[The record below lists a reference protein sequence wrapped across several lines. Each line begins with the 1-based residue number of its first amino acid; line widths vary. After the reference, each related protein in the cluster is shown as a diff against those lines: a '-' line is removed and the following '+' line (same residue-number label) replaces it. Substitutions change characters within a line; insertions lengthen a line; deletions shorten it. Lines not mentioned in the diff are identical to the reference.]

1 MNKHDNYRQ
10 QPLGTSNVDM
20 GQWQTDTPPPAQAVA
35 ELQTENKGATEM
47 LHSSS
52 SSKIAE
58 TAIGSAEQLQID
70 GRSGLGDEPERSDIT
85 PEKIVNDEHIR
96 ELAVRQMENIVSKVC
111 EGEAA
116 AEGQYRYEDVIGEEA
131 GMADTL
137 ESLCSDEQGKQ
148 RLTDI
153 INESGMSVQEL
164 GDSLETLEMDK
175 VKDPDFQ
182 WDNERVSDIAKYNS
196 VLKKLGWEPFKEE
209 DSIEELFGTRP
220 FEQSNDI
227 QHRANQLGL
236 ITPEVTDRLYTYQ
249 YHKLL
254 NKAKRGRVNRK
265 TFGYTVNSDLIPSGN
280 NLTANY
286 WHEQSRLI
294 GGDAMQ
300 ICMERIS
307 NDVRYLDLSD
317 VSEFINED
325 GTMRDAF
332 FRNCKGSLLQGAYS
346 TCGNF
351 FRYDRRE
358 MMILKLLEV
367 HRDQVSEADGS
378 KTMIDMLGK
387 MKDEDGKYDI
397 EAMRQLQWHIGRFCV
412 ESPDKLFDEGK
423 PTDEFYS
430 LAFKQ
435 SLYGEKYIDKFMS
448 HIDSNWQDHYGD
460 TGRKYLDLVTTYPDQ
475 PDVSEG
481 RRTNWLKDYLDAD
494 GPTNELFDEIF
505 LDGENIKIFR
515 EHPELQTK
523 LTGDK
528 KSFIKFCD
536 KYGLSNQDMRKC
548 GLAVDNLPE
557 YFDAN
562 GPTSKMKGEI
572 LFKGVEILYEHPE
585 LQEGLSAEQKSM
597 VKFCEECGLEG
608 WQVDRYGITAD
619 NLPEYFDA
627 NGPTSKMGDE
637 VLFSEIELLYKH
649 PKFQE
654 GLSAEQ
660 KSMVKF
666 CEECGL
672 DNRGIAGC
680 GITADNLP
688 EYFDA
693 NGPVPEFLWGI
704 FSGGNYNVIYK
715 YYQSQGEAGIKR
727 MGFDDKQMTA
737 IDSCGNVGEDSGWNN
752 PRKAFGDY
760 VNDHYDELTIE
771 QIRQV
776 SGIIARLSNSNAS
789 ELAERSEAFADELL
803 KLDTDK
809 IPEALD
815 KIEDIYIH
823 NHLPYVGKNYLVFR
837 TMHPSANL
845 ENDFYFGSSGTISP
859 VLQQATG
866 DIRSGKLDQMLNSRD
881 TIIISDL
888 LRASFGSNNRSI
900 REYLAGLKQGQILI
914 DQLNSG
920 ELSWETFNQSP
931 NSMDQATKA
940 DYDTLSAF
948 AWHLATIYNSTLP
961 GKEHP
966 YQLIHQQPD
975 QSTEDQSIP
984 PNALQTDFA
993 NLTSLIK
1000 PNGRYSLADRAVRYF
1015 AHFVGIEDL
1024 AGAERYMDDAVK
1036 KADTRNRKTA
1046 EYLTTTSD
1054 PKLQPGDLVKGMGGT
1069 RGSGIRYLSYL
1080 FQNGSISKEYL
1091 GDSSRSD
1098 TTPLDTD
1105 LSVVLNYSG
1114 DTRTIDHAISSML
1127 ADGYG
1132 CGLWS
1137 VLRSDEATGE
1147 DRFIITRRDKREAGQ
1162 DIYDPDNDPD
1172 SRHKR
1177 EATTKLEAFATG
1189 VDGYGH
1195 YGIRTGF
1202 GMNTVDFFV
1211 SDRTTRTGENLG
1223 GVRARN
1229 NGDEYTLV
1237 SEVAKLEIALNGF
1250 YIPIVDRDS
1259 EELIYTPDDYDT
1271 MRQQMSGLSHYR
1283 TGDYQFAPDSELE
1296 LGELTLDKESLSA
1309 ASMPSSS
1316 STSDDAQGASSSSIT
1331 IPSTTTIIDQLPA
1344 SMAET
1349 DRKHE
1354 VINQA
1359 IKQAITN
1366 IPELNL
1372 SYKDYLDGDLTEN
1385 IVEVINTGSTGRQ
1398 TNAPG
1403 SGDFDYLARLDRSIL
1418 NDPTKKQQITDA
1430 LLTAFGRENDGS
1442 AIVNG
1447 NLRLKQVSI
1456 DGLAEPVDIDITFA
1470 QKTNKVQYSTD
1481 MALTDRLTN
1490 IKKQSEQKY
1499 HQVLA
1504 NIIYAKQFLKT
1515 AGAYKPRRSPGTKGI
1530 GGLGGVGIEN
1540 WVLQHGGS
1548 FKQAARDFLAVADSC
1563 SSFEDFCAHYP
1574 VWDYGENHKGIK
1586 NKPHDNFVA
1595 DNMNQEGYERMKQ
1608 ALRTVVG

>member
-131 GMADTL
+131 GMADAL

-254 NKAKRGRVNRK
+254 NKAKRGRVNRE

-1372 SYKDYLDGDLTEN
+1372 SHKDYLDGDLTEN

-1504 NIIYAKQFLKT
+1504 NIIYAKQFLK
-1515 AGAYKPRRSPGTKGI
+1515 ASQVYKPRRSPEAKGI

-1548 FKQAARDFLAVADSC
+1548 FKQAARDFLTVADSC

-1574 VWDYGENHKGIK
+1574 VWDYGENHKGIRS
-1586 NKPHDNFVA
+1586 KPHDNFVA
-1595 DNMNQEGYERMKQ
+1595 DNMNPEGYERMKE

>member
-1 MNKHDNYRQ
+1 
-10 QPLGTSNVDM
+10 
-20 GQWQTDTPPPAQAVA
+20 
-35 ELQTENKGATEM
+35 
-47 LHSSS
+47 
-52 SSKIAE
+52 
-58 TAIGSAEQLQID
+58 
-70 GRSGLGDEPERSDIT
+70 
-85 PEKIVNDEHIR
+85 
-96 ELAVRQMENIVSKVC
+96 
-111 EGEAA
+111 
-116 AEGQYRYEDVIGEEA
+116 
-131 GMADTL
+131 
-137 ESLCSDEQGKQ
+137 
-148 RLTDI
+148 
-153 INESGMSVQEL
+153 
-164 GDSLETLEMDK
+164 
-175 VKDPDFQ
+175 
-182 WDNERVSDIAKYNS
+182 
-196 VLKKLGWEPFKEE
+196 
-209 DSIEELFGTRP
+209 
-220 FEQSNDI
+220 
-227 QHRANQLGL
+227 
-236 ITPEVTDRLYTYQ
+236 
-249 YHKLL
+249 
-254 NKAKRGRVNRK
+254 
-265 TFGYTVNSDLIPSGN
+265 
-280 NLTANY
+280 
-286 WHEQSRLI
+286 
-294 GGDAMQ
+294 MQ

-307 NDVRYLDLSD
+307 NDVGYLDLSD

-332 FRNCKGSLLQGAYS
+332 FRNYKGSLLQGAYS

-528 KSFIKFCD
+528 KSFIKFCN

-548 GLAVDNLPE
+548 GLAV
-557 YFDAN
+557 
-562 GPTSKMKGEI
+562 
-572 LFKGVEILYEHPE
+572 
-585 LQEGLSAEQKSM
+585 
-597 VKFCEECGLEG
+597 
-608 WQVDRYGITAD
+608 D

-672 DNRGIAGC
+672 EGWQVDRY

-1237 SEVAKLEIALNGF
+1237 SDITKLEIALNGF
-1250 YIPIVDRDS
+1250 YIPIIDRDS
-1259 EELIYTPDDYDT
+1259 EELIFTPDDYDT
-1271 MRQQMSGLSHYR
+1271 MRQQMSGLSHYS
-1283 TGDYQFAPDSELE
+1283 TGDYVFAPDSELE
-1296 LGELTLDKESLSA
+1296 LPSTKVGEATV
-1309 ASMPSSS
+1309 P
-1316 STSDDAQGASSSSIT
+1316 STS
-1331 IPSTTTIIDQLPA
+1331 TIIEEIPEGISD
-1344 SMAET
+1344 T
-1349 DRKHE
+1349 DRKHT

-1359 IKQAITN
+1359 IKEAITN

-1385 IVEVINTGSTGRQ
+1385 IVEMIDTGSTGRQ

-1430 LLTAFGRENDGS
+1430 LLATFGRENDGS

-1481 MALTDRLTN
+1481 MALADRLTN
-1490 IKKQSEQKY
+1490 IKNQSETKY
-1499 HQVLA
+1499 QQVLA
-1504 NIIYAKQFLKT
+1504 NIIYAKQFLKA

-1563 SSFEDFCAHYP
+1563 SNFEDFCAHYP

>member
-10 QPLGTSNVDM
+10 QPPGTSNADV
-20 GQWQTDTPPPAQAVA
+20 GQWQTDTPPPAQTVT
-35 ELQTENKGATEM
+35 ELQTENGEATEM

-70 GRSGLGDEPERSDIT
+70 GRSGLGDESERSDMT
-85 PEKIVNDEHIR
+85 LEKIVNDEHIR
-96 ELAVRQMENIVSKVC
+96 ELAVRQMENIVSKVR

-131 GMADTL
+131 GMADAL
-137 ESLCSDEQGKQ
+137 ESLCSDEQGRQ

-182 WDNERVSDIAKYNS
+182 WDNERVSDMAKYNS

-254 NKAKRGRVNRK
+254 NKAKRGRVNRE

-307 NDVRYLDLSD
+307 NDVGYLDLSD

-332 FRNCKGSLLQGAYS
+332 FRNYKGSLLQGAYS

-528 KSFIKFCD
+528 KSFIKFCN

-585 LQEGLSAEQKSM
+585 L
-597 VKFCEECGLEG
+597 
-608 WQVDRYGITAD
+608 
-619 NLPEYFDA
+619 
-627 NGPTSKMGDE
+627 
-637 VLFSEIELLYKH
+637 
-649 PKFQE
+649 QE

-1237 SEVAKLEIALNGF
+1237 SDITKLEIALNGF
-1250 YIPIVDRDS
+1250 YIPIIDRDS
-1259 EELIYTPDDYDT
+1259 EELIFTPDDYDT
-1271 MRQQMSGLSHYR
+1271 MRQQMSGLSHYS
-1283 TGDYQFAPDSELE
+1283 TGDYVFAPDSELE
-1296 LGELTLDKESLSA
+1296 LPSTKVGEATV
-1309 ASMPSSS
+1309 P
-1316 STSDDAQGASSSSIT
+1316 STS
-1331 IPSTTTIIDQLPA
+1331 TIIEEIPEGISD
-1344 SMAET
+1344 T
-1349 DRKHE
+1349 DRKHT

-1359 IKQAITN
+1359 IKEAITN

-1385 IVEVINTGSTGRQ
+1385 IVEMIDTGSTGRQ
-1398 TNAPG
+1398 TNTPG

-1430 LLTAFGRENDGS
+1430 LLAAFGRENDGS

-1481 MALTDRLTN
+1481 MALADRLTN
-1490 IKKQSEQKY
+1490 IKNQSETKY
-1499 HQVLA
+1499 QQVLA
-1504 NIIYAKQFLKT
+1504 NIIYAKQFLKA

-1530 GGLGGVGIEN
+1530 GGARRCRHRELGSAAWRLI
-1540 WVLQHGGS
+1540 
-1548 FKQAARDFLAVADSC
+1548 QASC
-1563 SSFEDFCAHYP
+1563 
-1574 VWDYGENHKGIK
+1574 
-1586 NKPHDNFVA
+1586 
-1595 DNMNQEGYERMKQ
+1595 
-1608 ALRTVVG
+1608 

>member
-131 GMADTL
+131 GMADAL

-254 NKAKRGRVNRK
+254 NKAKRGRVNRE

-548 GLAVDNLPE
+548 GLAADNLPE

-585 LQEGLSAEQKSM
+585 L
-597 VKFCEECGLEG
+597 
-608 WQVDRYGITAD
+608 
-619 NLPEYFDA
+619 
-627 NGPTSKMGDE
+627 
-637 VLFSEIELLYKH
+637 
-649 PKFQE
+649 QE

-1036 KADTRNRKTA
+1036 KADIRNRKTA
-1046 EYLTTTSD
+1046 EYLTTTSG

-1114 DTRTIDHAISSML
+1114 DTRTIDHVISSML

-1137 VLRSDEATGE
+1137 VLRSDEVTGE
-1147 DRFIITRRDKREAGQ
+1147 DRFIITRRDKREVGQ

-1202 GMNTVDFFV
+1202 GMNAVDFFV

-1237 SEVAKLEIALNGF
+1237 SDITKLEIALNGF
-1250 YIPIVDRDS
+1250 YIPIIDRDS
-1259 EELIYTPDDYDT
+1259 EELIFTPDDYDT
-1271 MRQQMSGLSHYR
+1271 MRQQMSGLSHYS
-1283 TGDYQFAPDSELE
+1283 TGDYVFAPDSELE
-1296 LGELTLDKESLSA
+1296 LPSTKVGEATV
-1309 ASMPSSS
+1309 P
-1316 STSDDAQGASSSSIT
+1316 STS
-1331 IPSTTTIIDQLPA
+1331 TIIEEIPEGISD
-1344 SMAET
+1344 T
-1349 DRKHE
+1349 DRKHT

-1359 IKQAITN
+1359 IKEAITN

-1385 IVEVINTGSTGRQ
+1385 IVEMIDTGSTGRQ

-1430 LLTAFGRENDGS
+1430 LLATFGRENDGS

-1481 MALTDRLTN
+1481 MALADRLTN
-1490 IKKQSEQKY
+1490 IKNQSETKY
-1499 HQVLA
+1499 QQVLA
-1504 NIIYAKQFLKT
+1504 NIIYAKQFLKA

-1548 FKQAARDFLAVADSC
+1548 FKQAARDFLSVADSC

>member
-131 GMADTL
+131 GMADAL

-254 NKAKRGRVNRK
+254 NKAKRGRVNRE

-548 GLAVDNLPE
+548 GLAADNLPE

-627 NGPTSKMGDE
+627 NGPTSKMKGE
-637 VLFSEIELLYKH
+637 ILFKGVEILYEHPEL
-649 PKFQE
+649 QE

-1036 KADTRNRKTA
+1036 KADIRNRKTA
-1046 EYLTTTSD
+1046 EYLTTTSG

-1114 DTRTIDHAISSML
+1114 DTRTIDHVISSML

-1137 VLRSDEATGE
+1137 VLRSDEVTGE
-1147 DRFIITRRDKREAGQ
+1147 DRFIITRRDKREVGQ

-1202 GMNTVDFFV
+1202 GMNAVDFFV

-1237 SEVAKLEIALNGF
+1237 SDITKLEIALNGF
-1250 YIPIVDRDS
+1250 YIPIIDRDS
-1259 EELIYTPDDYDT
+1259 EELIFTPDDYDT
-1271 MRQQMSGLSHYR
+1271 MRQQMSGLSHYS
-1283 TGDYQFAPDSELE
+1283 TGDYVFAPDSELE
-1296 LGELTLDKESLSA
+1296 LPSTKVGEATV
-1309 ASMPSSS
+1309 P
-1316 STSDDAQGASSSSIT
+1316 STS
-1331 IPSTTTIIDQLPA
+1331 TIIEEIPEGISD
-1344 SMAET
+1344 T
-1349 DRKHE
+1349 DRKHT

-1359 IKQAITN
+1359 IKEAITN

-1385 IVEVINTGSTGRQ
+1385 IVEMIDTGSTGRQ

-1430 LLTAFGRENDGS
+1430 LLATFGRENDGS

-1481 MALTDRLTN
+1481 MALADRLTN
-1490 IKKQSEQKY
+1490 IKNQSETKY
-1499 HQVLA
+1499 QQVLA
-1504 NIIYAKQFLKT
+1504 NIIYAKQFLKA

-1548 FKQAARDFLAVADSC
+1548 FKQAARDFLSVADSC